1 MGSTDI
7 ATLGAHMEHVRE
19 DISEMK
25 GTIAEV
31 AKAVTELARI
41 EVKQAEQASAIGRA
55 FGEIGDV
62 RKRVEAL
69 ELAQPGAKQTQ
80 GLVNKV
86 VEYVLI
92 AVLSALL
99 ALVVVKPEQA
109 KAVPAVSVQQKA
121 PEAQTNGS
129 TK

>member
-25 GTIAEV
+25 VTIADV
-31 AKAVTELARI
+31 AKAVHALAAVEI
-41 EVKQAEQASAIGRA
+41 KQAEQSSAIGRA
-55 FGEIGDV
+55 FGEIGNV

-69 ELAQPGAKQTQ
+69 EVAQPVAKQTQ
-80 GLVNKV
+80 GLVNKA

-92 AVLSALL
+92 AVLAALL
-99 ALVVVKPEQA
+99 ALVVVKPEQV
-109 KAVPAVSVQQKA
+109 KAVPAVHIPQKA
-121 PEAQTNGS
+121 PEAQANGS
-129 TK
+129 SK